1 MKYTNNAIFTAIRAA
16 VLAEV
21 STANCTQ
28 TYSPTPAKFPTVFA
42 REIGRFTPA
51 QTATVSNAQDIYETT
66 WEVQVFSNLQSG
78 AKEQAYRLMD
88 AVNVEISGDD
98 EAKMYADNFEFVVNG
113 VTIYGCRV
121 IEGKNGD
128 FISFP
133 AYKGS
138 DGKYYSHVWIK
149 LSDDDTTAIVEQVEN
164 ML

>member
-88 AVNVEISGDD
+88 SVKGALRRLYFVETMENPIDQTD
-98 EAKMYADNFEFVVNG
+98 AKYYTLVARFR
-113 VTIYGCRV
+113 RV
-121 IEGKNGD
+121 I
-128 FISFP
+128 
-133 AYKGS
+133 GS
-138 DGKYYSHVWIK
+138 GEEMP
-149 LSDDDTTAIVEQVEN
+149 T
-164 ML
+164 

>member
-78 AKEQAYRLMD
+78 SKEQAYRLMD
-88 AVNVEISGDD
+88 AVKSALRRLYFVETMENPIDQTD
-98 EAKMYADNFEFVVNG
+98 AKYYTLVARFR
-113 VTIYGCRV
+113 RV
-121 IEGKNGD
+121 I
-128 FISFP
+128 
-133 AYKGS
+133 GS
-138 DGKYYSHVWIK
+138 GEEMP
-149 LSDDDTTAIVEQVEN
+149 T
-164 ML
+164 